1 MKKVLIICTLLMTV
15 GAFAQNDEAYV
26 NDLTQEFTG
35 KLVTRNITQFFT
47 VKHYCSGKIE
57 MFQIGKERKM
67 CSSKGTYYKVFVVW
81 KEEDTVHV
89 KKIDNC
95 GLFYSVALT
104 DTDLFDFFEQNQT
117 DLASEEVLQYKSAS
131 YTGTPELRK
140 QPQPCFRSLSFTE
153 AGNTSEVSYN
163 LFDLSNEKDNLNYE
177 HNNGRKAV
185 MLAEKLD
192 SILATSEGKMRRQI

>member
-1 MKKVLIICTLLMTV
+1 MKKVLIICTLFLTISV
-15 GAFAQNDEAYV
+15 FGQNDEAYV
-26 NDLTQEFTG
+26 NDLTQEFTQ
-35 KLVTRNITQFFT
+35 KLQERNITQFFT

-81 KEEDTVHV
+81 KEEDIVHV

-95 GLFYSVALT
+95 GLFYSISLPN
-104 DTDLFDFFEQNQT
+104 TDLFDFFQENQT
-117 DLASEEVLQYKSAS
+117 HLASEEVKQYKSAS

-140 QPQPCFRSLSFTE
+140 QPQPCFRSFSFTE

-163 LFDLSNEKDNLNYE
+163 LFNLSNEKDNLNYE
-177 HNNGRKAV
+177 HNNGRKVVLLDA
-185 MLAEKLD
+185 KLNT
-192 SILATSEGKMRRQI
+192 ILANSEGSMRRQI